1 MVDEVGKMF
10 NKKVVIGICSGVAL
24 LSTFGY
30 LFLNTSEEEETV
42 QVPEVQQVQV
52 PPPPVKQVA
61 PKPIEPA
68 VKKTDLYNLS
78 DKNIPLSA
86 IADLADLP
94 VSVRKTVEM
103 LLDTSYN
110 GIYFLNSS
118 SDKITVILGEEDCE
132 IKRHD
137 INFIEVSLADGSILD
152 SQVEDKDSIYDKWK
166 YKNGLPLSH
175 TRYND
180 DNEIVYN
187 ETWNYSED
195 EPIKYKKSD
204 KDGKTISLRK
214 EVIENDVNLREEHL
228 FYDNEGRMVKNV
240 SLNYDGTDLTRF
252 TYYNSQ
258 EDSVMLVSDFEDGIK
273 KKETLYSADYKM
285 KNIYLPEYK
294 DGQKSKIK
302 IFDKDNKLV
311 ETLVEE

>member
-10 NKKVVIGICSGVAL
+10 NKKVVIGICGGVVL
-24 LSTFGY
+24 LSALGY
-30 LFLNTSEEEETV
+30 LFFNTSEEEPV
-42 QVPEVQQVQV
+42 QVPEVQQAQV
-52 PPPPVKQVA
+52 PPPPVKQVVS
-61 PKPIEPA
+61 KTIEPP

-137 INFIEVSLADGSILD
+137 INFIEISLADGSILD
-152 SQVEDKDSIYDKWK
+152 SNVEDKDSKYDKWK

-180 DNEIVYN
+180 DKEIVYN

-204 KDGKTISLRK
+204 KDGKIISLRK
-214 EVIENDVNLREEHL
+214 EVIENDINLREEHL

-258 EDSVMLVSDFEDGIK
+258 DDSVMLVSDFEDGVK
-273 KKETLYSADYKM
+273 KKETLYSTDYKV